1 MSVSWSGGDINVS
14 GSWTFF
20 DGSVFN
26 VSGSGVSATG
36 PGSILLTGTTTT
48 MKKTGNGVVM
58 IGTALNME
66 AQATVAVVHGR
77 LLLTGTGMWHGTAS
91 TVSAGATLEFR
102 SATAGYMLS
111 STASLTGDS
120 GEVVVSGGLVTV
132 NTAVALDAGVACAVT
147 GGKLVLGARLA
158 LAPVMVVSGGQLLVV
173 ADVNVSSTLDVSND
187 GSVVV
192 GANSTL
198 RLGGGGSWS
207 PSSSGVSLSGAGAV
221 LSFVSGTYSLSSAS
235 ALSGSAGQMQ
245 VTGGATVTVTAA
257 LAVTAGATCV
267 VSDGGTL
274 TLGAGAVSLDP
285 SVTVT
290 ASGKLRVTAN
300 VSLLAAGGLGVSLG
314 GSAEV
319 AAGTLTVLGTCRMD
333 AGGTVNVHAGAQLTV
348 ANGCQQ
354 LGGTIDGAGS
364 VVAIGGL
371 FEMSGGMWTG
381 LGAFRLASTG
391 ALALT
396 GSVVLKRSV
405 GCRTPGAVV
414 VTDGVACAGG
424 RAYRFGQKVP

>member
-1 MSVSWSGGDINVS
+1 MTSGEVVWSSGDVVLQSTWTHHSGQNFTVTAL
-14 GSWTFF
+14 GSWTGA
-20 DGSVFN
+20 GSV
-26 VSGSGVSATG
+26 
-36 PGSILLTGTTTT
+36 LLAGTGTALLVETAD
-48 MKKTGNGVVM
+48 VVT

-381 LGAFRLASTG
+381 PGAITFSDKVSLVVLASFT
-391 ALALT
+391 AE
-396 GSVVLKRSV
+396 RPV
-405 GCRTPGAVV
+405 GWRACAP
-414 VTDGVACAGG
+414 GVATHCVG
-424 RAYRFGQKVP
+424 